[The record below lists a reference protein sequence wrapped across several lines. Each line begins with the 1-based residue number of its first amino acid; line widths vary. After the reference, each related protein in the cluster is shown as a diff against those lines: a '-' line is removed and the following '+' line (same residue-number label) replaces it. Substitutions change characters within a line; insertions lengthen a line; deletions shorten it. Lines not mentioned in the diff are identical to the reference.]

1 MTAVTKF
8 FIRIL
13 IISGVPTVAGC
24 TALVPSQVLRPVET
38 SHSLQGLACFQEGSV
53 QNAAHSDSVT
63 TRSVRLPGPM
73 HHASPMLQKL
83 HLKPVQTLFINICQ
97 ASKALAVLQSLLQS
111 PAGCG
116 ALAFPRSP
124 MKADW
129 KWQTCR
135 SSPFDSVTQAPK
147 TTLRRLEPKVPNLFK
162 PQLCNSCT
170 SEAEREMASESYL
183 RTQPVT
189 NDGAGYVLYC
199 TSACMEL

>member
-1 MTAVTKF
+1 MLPRCCKNC
-8 FIRIL
+8 IL
-13 IISGVPTVAGC
+13 
-24 TALVPSQVLRPVET
+24 SQYK
-38 SHSLQGLACFQEGSV
+38 HSSSTF
-53 QNAAHSDSVT
+53 
-63 TRSVRLPGPM
+63 
-73 HHASPMLQKL
+73 
-83 HLKPVQTLFINICQ
+83 CQ

-199 TSACMEL
+199 TVLLHVWSCEYVVTLYYIQ